1 MPWSNIQ
8 GFLLRKESNM
18 RIKGLRNT
26 VSQNQLVSVLKRHLT
41 KDQAQLVALAKQ
53 ILNGVVIV
61 LEDDWALEQDLKDLG
76 VKVD

>member
-1 MPWSNIQ
+1 
-8 GFLLRKESNM
+8 M

-53 ILNGVVIV
+53 ILNGAVIV

>member
-1 MPWSNIQ
+1 
-8 GFLLRKESNM
+8 M

-41 KDQAQLVALAKQ
+41 KEPSQISAIAKQ
-53 ILNGVVIV
+53 ILNGAMIE

-76 VKVD
+76 VRVD

>member
-1 MPWSNIQ
+1 
-8 GFLLRKESNM
+8 M

-41 KDQAQLVALAKQ
+41 KDSSQLASLARQ
-53 ILNGVVIV
+53 ILNGNMIE

-76 VKVD
+76 VRVD